1 MCLTGGEVTKKGKTE
16 VEGGKLEEEVRKV
29 VTVRGW
35 SCSTVEEVSKLVA
48 KSFRCELQLSRLG

>member
-1 MCLTGGEVTKKGKTE
+1 ME

-35 SCSTVEEVSKLVA
+35 SCSTVEEVSKLAA